1 MMISTKGRYA
11 LQVML
16 DLAQQCPDAYISLH
30 DISQRQ
36 AVSMKYLEAIVAMLN
51 KAGMVESRRGKS
63 GGYRLTRAP
72 EDYTVGAILKLTE
85 GTLAPVACMDCDSG
99 CTRVHA
105 CMTRPM
111 WQELD
116 RLIDDFLESRTL
128 ADLLTEDKA
137 ILEQKPTV
145 SFEVFPPKQ
154 WDKIE
159 GTKAVVKEMVKS
171 HPAFMSVT
179 YGAAGTT
186 SGFTTEIAR
195 EILDDGV
202 TPLAHL
208 TCLTSTR
215 DKIHQVVAELQE
227 NGIENILALRGDIP
241 RDFQF
246 PAEQYFEHAYQL
258 VNEIRTLGDFCIGGA
273 CYPEVHPE
281 SKNRVEDLEHLKQK
295 VDCGVDFLTT
305 QMFFDNTVF
314 YNFREMCAIKGID
327 VPLIAGIMPITKASQ
342 LERTVKLSG
351 CSLPTKFVKIVERFG
366 DRDDAMQQAGI
377 VYAAEQIIDL
387 MANGVD
393 HIHIYTMN
401 KPDVAGAIVR
411 ELGSIIHE

>member
-1 MMISTKGRYA
+1 
-11 LQVML
+11 
-16 DLAQQCPDAYISLH
+16 
-30 DISQRQ
+30 
-36 AVSMKYLEAIVAMLN
+36 MKI
-51 KAGMVESRRGKS
+51 
-63 GGYRLTRAP
+63 
-72 EDYTVGAILKLTE
+72 
-85 GTLAPVACMDCDSG
+85 
-99 CTRVHA
+99 
-105 CMTRPM
+105 
-111 WQELD
+111 
-116 RLIDDFLESRTL
+116 
-128 ADLLTEDKA
+128 KA

-327 VPLIAGIMPITKASQ
+327 VPLIAGIMPITKHCR
-342 LERTVKLSG
+342 L
-351 CSLPTKFVKIVERFG
+351 
-366 DRDDAMQQAGI
+366 
-377 VYAAEQIIDL
+377 Y
-387 MANGVD
+387 
-393 HIHIYTMN
+393 
-401 KPDVAGAIVR
+401 
-411 ELGSIIHE
+411 